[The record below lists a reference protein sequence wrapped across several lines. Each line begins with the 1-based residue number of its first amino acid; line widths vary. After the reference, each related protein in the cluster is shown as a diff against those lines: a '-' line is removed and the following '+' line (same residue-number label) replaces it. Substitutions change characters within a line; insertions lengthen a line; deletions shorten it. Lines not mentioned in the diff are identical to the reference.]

1 MEIKMPALPYAPD
14 ALAPVIS
21 NKTIDFHYG
30 KHLQGYVNTLAKL
43 IEGTAF
49 AGKSVE
55 DIAREAPDGPVFNNA
70 GQIFNHTFY
79 FMQLQP
85 ATANNKP
92 QGRLA
97 EAINAAFGSFDEF
110 KTQFAQA
117 ATTLF
122 GSGWAWL
129 SQDANG
135 KLLITKET
143 NANCPLRNGLNPLF
157 VIDVWEHAYYIDY
170 QNRRADYIADF
181 WNIVNWNVVAERL
194 K

>member
-43 IEGTAF
+43 VEGTAF

-55 DIAREAPDGPVFNNA
+55 DIVREAPDGPVFNNA

-97 EAINAAFGSFDEF
+97 EAINASFGSFD
-110 KTQFAQA
+110 
-117 ATTLF
+117 
-122 GSGWAWL
+122 G
-129 SQDANG
+129 
-135 KLLITKET
+135 
-143 NANCPLRNGLNPLF
+143 RR
-157 VIDVWEHAYYIDY
+157 HA
-170 QNRRADYIADF
+170 
-181 WNIVNWNVVAERL
+181 
-194 K
+194 